1 MLLCL
6 NVEEILLPICQLI
19 DHSEKFPKLPY
30 ERSLVREIIYSGLW
44 SYDNDRNRV
53 TWRQE

>member
-6 NVEEILLPICQLI
+6 NVEEMLLP
-19 DHSEKFPKLPY
+19 SEKFPKLPY